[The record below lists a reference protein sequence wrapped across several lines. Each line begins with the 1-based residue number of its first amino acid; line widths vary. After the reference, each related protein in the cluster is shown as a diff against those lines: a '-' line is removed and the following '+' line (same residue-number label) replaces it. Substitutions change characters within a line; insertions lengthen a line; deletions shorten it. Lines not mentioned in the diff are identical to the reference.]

1 MTNES
6 SLTGAAVGTHGCLN
20 NKSISTKKRQSQT
33 KMNSKFLVLGATAA
47 LCLTTT
53 IARADLV
60 FDNMTVY
67 QSGGDTN
74 AHVASTG
81 SVPNTFMGDAYTLA
95 TGTTSITGFDIY
107 PVNLSGTSYNALKM
121 SIYVWGS
128 VNMGTV
134 GAATPAF
141 GNLLGSYTLTGTG
154 TFTTGYYFPYEGS
167 PIGVNPGITLGTP
180 ISLSSPTIGITFNF
194 QGSTDGGVT
203 YNSANSLTSLISYG
217 VAPTVGTE
225 VFNGYYRN
233 AASEVDGNFVSS
245 LRSLGYTYQSLG
257 LRVYGVIP
265 EPSSLALAGLGAVA
279 LMAFRRRH

>member
-1 MTNES
+1 MTNEI
-6 SLTGAAVGTHGCLN
+6 SLTGAAVGTRRRLKK
-20 NKSISTKKRQSQT
+20 KSISTKKRQSQT

-60 FDNMTVY
+60 FDNMTVF
-67 QSGGDTN
+67 QSGNTN

-95 TGTTSITGFDIY
+95 TGTTAITGFDIY

-121 SIYVWGS
+121 NIYVWGS
-128 VNMGTV
+128 VNTGTV

-141 GNLLGSYTLTGTG
+141 GNLLGSYTLTSTG
-154 TFTTGYYFPYEGS
+154 TFTTGYYFPFEGS
-167 PIGVNPGITLGTP
+167 PVGSAPGITLGTP
-180 ISLSSPTIGITFNF
+180 ISLSSTTIGITFNY
-194 QGSTDGGVT
+194 QGSTDGGTT
-203 YNSANSLTSLISYG
+203 YNSLNSLTSLISYG

-233 AASEVDGNFVSS
+233 ANSEVNGNFTSS

-265 EPSSLALAGLGAVA
+265 EPSSLALASLGAVA

>member
-1 MTNES
+1 MTNEI
-6 SLTGAAVGTHGCLN
+6 SLTGAAVGTRRRLKK
-20 NKSISTKKRQSQT
+20 KSISTKKRQSQT

-60 FDNMTVY
+60 FDNMTVF
-67 QSGGDTN
+67 QSGNTN

-95 TGTTSITGFDIY
+95 PGTTAITGFDIY

-121 SIYVWGS
+121 NIYVWGN

-141 GNLLGSYTLTGTG
+141 GNLLGSYTLTSTG
-154 TFTTGYYFPYEGS
+154 TFTTGYYFPFEGS
-167 PIGVNPGITLGTP
+167 PVGSAPGITLGTP
-180 ISLSSPTIGITFNF
+180 ISLSSTTIGITFNY
-194 QGSTDGGVT
+194 QGSTDGGTT
-203 YNSANSLTSLISYG
+203 YNSLNSLTSLISYG

-233 AASEVDGNFVSS
+233 ANSEVNGNFTSS

-265 EPSSLALAGLGAVA
+265 EPSSLALASLGAVA

>member
-1 MTNES
+1 MTNEI
-6 SLTGAAVGTHGCLN
+6 SLTGAAVGTRASLK
-20 NKSISTKKRQSQT
+20 NKSKSTKKRQSQT

-67 QSGGDTN
+67 ESGNTN

-107 PVNLSGTSYNALKM
+107 PVNLSGTTYNALKM
-121 SIYVWGS
+121 NIFVWGS

-134 GAATPAF
+134 NATTPAF
-141 GNLLGSYTLTGTG
+141 GSLLGSYTLTEIG
-154 TFTTGYYFPYEGS
+154 TFTTGYYVSYEGS
-167 PIGVNPGITLGTP
+167 PVGVNPGITLGTP
-180 ISLSSPTIGITFNF
+180 ISLSGTTIGITFNY

-203 YNSANSLTSLISYG
+203 YNNANSLTALISYG

-233 AASEVDGNFVSS
+233 ANSEVNGNFTSS

-265 EPSSLALAGLGAVA
+265 EPSSLTLAGLGAVA